1 MVLEAAGLSGLF
13 PLVIGG
19 LEAAELGLAS
29 KPAPDTFLHA
39 AAELGVEPARS
50 VVIEDALSGVQA
62 GRAGGFGLTVGVG
75 GPALLEAGAALDV
88 SDLQELADRIEAGGM
103 ERLRCTGDEWWRVG
117 S

>member
-39 AAELGVEPARS
+39 AAELGFEPARS
-50 VVIEDALSGVQA
+50 VVIEDALSGVEA
-62 GRAGGFGLTVGVG
+62 GSKDGFGITVGGGRAAQDESCADLVVRELQQM
-75 GPALLEAGAALDV
+75 AERNAAN
-88 SDLQELADRIEAGGM
+88 GM
-103 ERLRCTGDEWWRVG
+103 DQMNLRVDDWQL
-117 S
+117 